1 MILASTCAHRFQA
14 LKDYEA
20 KAQVFNKREGLF
32 DVAPTEYDQLGKI
45 VKEFEPY
52 ASLWLTA
59 NDWHKWQREWLDG
72 SLNAL
77 VHLPSVPLPW
87 LLLPSLPQLCHSSIP
102 AFATPRT
109 HPLSFQALPSSLHLS
124 PLLSISKS
132 PLLPPCASHGCDSQV
147 NCMRHLASATP
158 AFSLRSSPIV

>member
-77 VHLPSVPLPW
+77 VHLPSVPLSLGSSFPHF
-87 LLLPSLPQLCHSSIP
+87 LSSAILHSLHSPLPAPTRSLPGPPFL
-102 AFATPRT
+102 TP
-109 HPLSFQALPSSLHLS
+109 SLPSSLHLQIS
-124 PLLSISKS
+124 PPLS
-132 PLLPPCASHGCDSQV
+132 
-147 NCMRHLASATP
+147 MREPRL
-158 AFSLRSSPIV
+158 